1 MSFGNNTSKE
11 HFASMFA
18 QRQCAMD
25 ETVTAKLSFM
35 AQGNESAGL
44 AIIQAMNHQIHV
56 ERVCVDGKQLVQ
68 CIATAAEYNTAPYF
82 PGFTSENSRTIIAQ
96 KEWNCSDIIIQIEMK
111 HEDFTVRVGN
121 TEEDLE
127 VLTTIDGRIINPEKV
142 GCMTGT
148 LMGVF
153 ASGNGEES
161 QNYAAFDWVD
171 IK

>member
-1 MSFGNNTSKE
+1 
-11 HFASMFA
+11 
-18 QRQCAMD
+18 
-25 ETVTAKLSFM
+25 
-35 AQGNESAGL
+35 
-44 AIIQAMNHQIHV
+44 
-56 ERVCVDGKQLVQ
+56 
-68 CIATAAEYNTAPYF
+68 
-82 PGFTSENSRTIIAQ
+82 
-96 KEWNCSDIIIQIEMK
+96 MK

-161 QNYAAFDWVD
+161 QNYAAFDCVD